1 MAPPGRVD
9 PDAREKE
16 EEGRR
21 AVSQQGRFEPG
32 TPLPDIDYVGV
43 LQRIPHRYPMLMVDG
58 VTEIEAFKRAVGIK
72 NVTFNEPFFQG
83 HFPRDPIMPGVLV
96 IEALAQAAA
105 VLVVASL
112 GPEFEGTTV
121 YFSTVDEVKFRRPVR
136 PGDQLRLEVV
146 LERSKLMIYKFRG
159 RATVGDNLAT
169 ECLFS
174 AKVMTGARA
183 GG

>member
-1 MAPPGRVD
+1 M
-9 PDAREKE
+9 
-16 EEGRR
+16 
-21 AVSQQGRFEPG
+21 SQQGRYEQG
-32 TPLPDIDYVGV
+32 TPLPDIDYQGI
-43 LQRIPHRYPMLMVDG
+43 LKRIPHRYPMLLVDR

-83 HFPRDPIMPGVLV
+83 HFPTDPIMPGVLV

-112 GPEFEGTTV
+112 GPHYEGTTV

-146 LERSKLMIYKFRG
+146 LERSKMMIYKFRG
-159 RATVGDNLAT
+159 HALVDGLLAT

-174 AKVMTGARA
+174 AKVMTGARS
-183 GG
+183 GE

>member
-1 MAPPGRVD
+1 M
-9 PDAREKE
+9 
-16 EEGRR
+16 
-21 AVSQQGRFEPG
+21 SQQGRFEPG
-32 TPLPDIDYVGV
+32 TPLPDIDYTGI
-43 LQRIPHRYPMLMVDG
+43 LKRIPHRYPMLMVDRLA
-58 VTEIEAFKRAVGIK
+58 EIETFKRAVGIK

-83 HFPRDPIMPGVLV
+83 HFPSDPIMPGVLV

-112 GPEFEGTTV
+112 GAEFEGTTV

-136 PGDQLRLEVV
+136 PGDQLKLEVV

-159 RATVGDNLAT
+159 RALVDGLLAT

-174 AKVMTGARA
+174 AKVMTGTRS
-183 GG
+183 GE